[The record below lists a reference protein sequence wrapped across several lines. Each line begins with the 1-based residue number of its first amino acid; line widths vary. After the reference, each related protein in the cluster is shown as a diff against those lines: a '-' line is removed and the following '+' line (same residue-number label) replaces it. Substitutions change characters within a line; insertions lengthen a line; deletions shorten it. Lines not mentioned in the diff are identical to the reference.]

1 MKNKS
6 GFTLVELLAVI
17 AILAILVIIAL
28 PNVINMYNSAKKQ
41 TFLTEARTIYKEA
54 QKKYVSESILGN
66 NVNTI
71 SSNGNKLDLT
81 GNKIDYD
88 IKLDSAGNITDF
100 KAYDGTYCISGKFN
114 DISKLD
120 IAEVI
125 EGECENKE
133 EVIETIS
140 FEEDSWDMIVKAI
153 KSGNTPNYEVGDTK
167 EIDLGSNGKH
177 VVRIANMST
186 PSECSTEGFSQTACG
201 FVIEFTDIIT
211 KMKINT
217 TATNVGGWEKTQIR
231 TFANNDIYN
240 SMPQDLKNAI
250 INTKVISNYGQSDN
264 KNIETT
270 DKIYLL
276 SVTEVLGESNNLL
289 NELTSD
295 LTRQLDYYKDRNIK
309 NSYGATKKYNG
320 TATHW
325 WLRSTVEGNNSGFI
339 FITDGGEMSNPTATN
354 LYGVS
359 PAFRIG

>member
-1 MKNKS
+1 MKDKK

-54 QKKYVSESILGN
+54 QKKYVSDSISGN

-81 GNKIDYD
+81 GNKVDYD
-88 IKLDSAGNITDF
+88 IKIDSAGNITDF

-114 DISKLD
+114 DISELD
-120 IAEVI
+120 IDEVI
-125 EGECENKE
+125 EGKCETKE
-133 EVIETIS
+133 EIIETIS
-140 FEEDSWDMIVKAI
+140 FEEDSWDTIVKAI

-186 PSECSTEGFSQTACG
+186 PSECSIEGFSQTACG

-211 KMKINT
+211 KMKMNT

-231 TFANNDIYN
+231 TFVNNNIYN

-270 DKIYLL
+270 DKIYLP
-276 SVTEVLGESNNLL
+276 SVMEVLGESNNLL

-309 NSYGATKKYNG
+309 NSYSATKKYNEA
-320 TATHW
+320 ATHW
-325 WLRSTVEGNNSGFI
+325 WLRSTVEGDNIGFL
-339 FITDGGEMSNPTATN
+339 FITDGGEMPNPAATN